1 MIANKPTILIYA
13 VEPHRDLLKEICAG
27 IEEEGVLFEVQYK
40 ENMDINCLSF
50 DSAQDSI
57 LGTGI
62 GVYGAR
68 AALSLRSLPKGK
80 NVFAIEKPSLSQ
92 ARNLGAN
99 AARTV
104 KRMPFKEL

>member
-27 IEEEGVLFEVQYK
+27 IEEEGVLFEVLYK
-40 ENMDINCLSF
+40 ENMDIDSLTF
-50 DSAQDSI
+50 ESAQDSI

-62 GVYGAR
+62 GIHGDE
-68 AALSLRSLPKGK
+68 AAISLRSLPKGK
-80 NVFAIEKPSLSQ
+80 HVFVIEKPSLCQ

-99 AARTV
+99 AARSV
-104 KRMPFKEL
+104 KRMPFKEF